1 MKSEQKSIM
10 LGNQNQMVVFKM
22 GLLQVLLGLL
32 VLFFLTRC
40 NSREENKG
48 NSVQNAAGQTDTSK
62 TQTPLI
68 DSTYIPIAGYYPEEI
83 KEKLRNLEK
92 LNFEQITI
100 AGQLLD
106 YLKQGDNDYG
116 VVFKFIDLR
125 FDKRDAV
132 INEKVAHEI
141 PELATILK
149 EFPNM
154 KIKLLAYTD
163 NVGDEKANEKLT
175 ENRAMEVRKRL
186 VAEGIDESR
195 IQIKGYG
202 EKFPVG
208 DNKTY
213 DGRLINNRIEME
225 ILSK

>member
-10 LGNQNQMVVFKM
+10 LGNENELVVFKM

-32 VLFFLTRC
+32 VIFFLSRC
-40 NSREENKG
+40 TGKEENKG
-48 NSVQNAAGQTDTSK
+48 NMTQNAAGQSDTTK
-62 TQTPLI
+62 VHAPVV
-68 DSTYIPIAGYYPEEI
+68 DSTYVPIAGYYSEEI
-83 KEKLRNLEK
+83 KQKLRDLEK
-92 LNFEQITI
+92 LNFEQITL

-106 YLKQGDNDYG
+106 YLKQGDNDFG
-116 VVFKFIDLR
+116 VTFKFIDLR

-132 INEKVAHEI
+132 IHDKVAHEI

-149 EFPNM
+149 QFPNM

-163 NVGDEKANEKLT
+163 NVGDEKDNEKLT
-175 ENRAMEVRKRL
+175 ENRALEVRKRL
-186 VAEGIDESR
+186 VAEGIDENR
-195 IQIKGYG
+195 IQIKAYG

>member
-1 MKSEQKSIM
+1 
-10 LGNQNQMVVFKM
+10 M

-32 VLFFLTRC
+32 VLFFLSRC
-40 NSREENKG
+40 TGREENKG
-48 NSVQNAAGQTDTSK
+48 NAAQNVASQTDTTK
-62 TQTPLI
+62 TPTPSI
-68 DSTYIPIAGYYPEEI
+68 DSTYVPIAGYYSEDV
-83 KEKLRNLEK
+83 KQKLRDLEK
-92 LNFEQITI
+92 LKFEQITL

-106 YLKQGDNDYG
+106 YLKQGDNDLG
-116 VVFKFIDLR
+116 VEFKFIDLR
-125 FDKRDAV
+125 FEKRDAV
-132 INEKVAHEI
+132 ISEKVAHEI

-149 EFPNM
+149 QFPNM
-154 KIKLLAYTD
+154 KIKLSAYTD

-175 ENRAMEVRKRL
+175 ESRAMEVRRRL